1 MTREF
6 KRYQTE
12 NGTKYVRYYKS
23 EGDNSAFTQH
33 DGATRRAIETRASL
47 VAAAKVGSRYG
58 ADNPEFQAWLKTP
71 NASSKI
77 DTHIRLEFIKECER
91 LALRP
96 EKELEQLREE
106 DSKYIGII
114 NSKERNALYKEAIY
128 EMAQHRR

>member
-1 MTREF
+1 MPKEF

-12 NGTKYVRYYKS
+12 NGNKYIRYYTP
-23 EGDNSAFTQH
+23 EGENSAFAQH
-33 DGATRRAIETRASL
+33 HGANRRAIESRASL
-47 VAAAKVGSRYG
+47 V
-58 ADNPEFQAWLKTP
+58 
-71 NASSKI
+71 
-77 DTHIRLEFIKECER
+77 EFIKECER

>member
-1 MTREF
+1 MPKEF

-12 NGTKYVRYYKS
+12 NGNKYIRYYTP
-23 EGDNSAFTQH
+23 EGENSAFAQH
-33 DGATRRAIETRASL
+33 HGANRRAIESAT
-47 VAAAKVGSRYG
+47 VGSSYG
-58 ADNPEFQAWLKTP
+58 ADNESFKAWLKDPATRP
-71 NASSKI
+71 EISARIK
-77 DTHIRLEFIKECER
+77 LEFIKECER